1 MEPDYNEEQLIKEF
15 ARVPEKLRVV
25 YAATCAERLFP
36 AYERYLKQSGKKYE
50 ANLKDLK
57 ERLWLDLN
65 GTTMSDSEIDDAI
78 EKCMTVIQD
87 INDSEWI
94 PGSEAADA
102 AATSLCYAFRCR
114 KTGDP
119 QEAAWAV
126 RRLYDALDN
135 FIINQENIDT
145 NQPGGESKVLAHPL
159 MQAELARQRR
169 DLNELLEFQGEDI
182 SQLAIPLHERAKAE
196 AQTIF
201 GSKL

>member
-1 MEPDYNEEQLIKEF
+1 MEPDYNEEQLINEL

-25 YAATCAERLFP
+25 YAATCAERFFP

-50 ANLKDLK
+50 VNLKDHM
-57 ERLWLDLN
+57 ERLWLDLCGN
-65 GTTMSDSEIDDAI
+65 TMSDSEIDDAI
-78 EKCMTVIQD
+78 DECMTVIQE
-87 INDSEWI
+87 INDSKWSS
-94 PGSEAADA
+94 GSEAADC

-126 RRLYDALDN
+126 RRVYDGLDN
-135 FIINQENIDT
+135 LIINQENIDT

-169 DLNELLEFQGEDI
+169 DLHELLEFRGEDI
-182 SQLAIPLHERAKAE
+182 SELAVRLRKRAE
-196 AQTIF
+196 AEAHTLF
-201 GSKL
+201 GSE